1 MCDKKKNDILGM
13 GPRILIVED
22 NQRLARLER
31 ERLAERMPGCEIRL
45 AFEGT
50 VARAMLQQY
59 QWDLVLLDLAI
70 PPPDGMS
77 LLRWMSRQPT
87 MPPVIVASGC
97 SDEKIQQQALQL
109 GAKYFMIKP
118 YHLDDMADNVRMLLS
133 VRETDDGAADP
144 EKQAYLQRARAYL
157 LRMTDH
163 LEAEGFRYVLMGV
176 ENYYDMGR
184 AGISIKALSAKA
196 GSPIR
201 NGAGNNPVEAAI
213 YRLIY
218 QIWQDDSPAYR
229 HLCTVCGAVPGQ
241 KLPVRRFLT
250 ALGEAAREE
259 SGQLQGEDSAC
270 ATNVNGKTSSG

>member
-1 MCDKKKNDILGM
+1 MCDKKTKDTPQAGL
-13 GPRILIVED
+13 RIMIVED
-22 NQRLARLER
+22 NERLARLEK
-31 ERLAERMPGCEIRL
+31 ERLAERIPGCEVYL
-45 AFEGT
+45 AFTGT
-50 VARAMLQQY
+50 IARAMLQQY
-59 QWDLVLLDLAI
+59 HLDLVLLDLTI

-77 LLRWMSRQPT
+77 LLRWMSRQPA
-87 MPPVIVASGC
+87 MPQVIVASGC

-118 YHLDDMADNVRMLLS
+118 YHLDDMVDNVRMLAQA
-133 VRETDDGAADP
+133 ETAGSSAEDP
-144 EKQAYLQRARAYL
+144 EKQAYLQRAKAYL

-201 NGAGNNPVEAAI
+201 NNAGNNPVEAAI

-218 QIWQDDSPAYR
+218 QIWKDDTPAYR
-229 HLCTVCGAVPGQ
+229 HLCAVCGAAEGQ

-250 ALGEAAREE
+250 ALGEVAKEKPGE
-259 SGQLQGEDSAC
+259 LQGEDSGC
-270 ATNVNGKTSSG
+270 AMNKKGKTSGG